1 MSAYDE
7 AFYESQMSESL
18 ASARLYL
25 GHLWKFIQ
33 PSSVV
38 DVGCGRGMWLKAAG
52 ELGAIRLLGLDGNW
66 NRQDLMSDPAIRFRG
81 IDLNQRFKVE
91 PCDIAMS
98 LEVAEHL
105 RPEAAAGFVAS
116 LAMAADVV
124 VFGAAYT
131 GQGGTEH
138 INERPMS
145 YWVGLFS
152 EEGFDVFDV
161 FRPTFWADSRI
172 PFWYRQNTMVYAR
185 RGSAARAAFAGME
198 ARFLDCV
205 HPDLYSVALTMA
217 QPREVGFASHARAL
231 VPSLT
236 KAVRRRLSPTVKP

>member
-7 AFYESQMSESL
+7 AFYESQMAESL

-52 ELGAIRLLGLDGNW
+52 ELGATRLLGLDGNW
-66 NRQDLMSDPAIRFRG
+66 NRQDLMNDPAIRFRS

-91 PCDIAMS
+91 LCDVAMS

-105 RPEAAAGFVAS
+105 LAESAEGFVAS
-116 LAMAADVV
+116 LASAADVI
-124 VFGAAYT
+124 VFGAAYS

-138 INERPMS
+138 INEQPLS
-145 YWVGLFS
+145 YWAELFAA
-152 EEGFDVFDV
+152 EGFDVFDV
-161 FRPTFWADSRI
+161 FRPTFWTDPRI

-185 RGSAARAAFAGME
+185 GGSPKSVAFRGME
-198 ARFLDCV
+198 PKFLDCV
-205 HPDLYSVALTMA
+205 HPDMYSVALRMA
-217 QPREVGFASHARAL
+217 QPREIGFTSHARAL

-236 KAVRRRLSPTVKP
+236 KAVRRRLVPSVKP

>member
-7 AFYESQMSESL
+7 AFYESQMAESL
-18 ASARLYL
+18 ASARVYL

-52 ELGAIRLLGLDGNW
+52 ELGATRLLGLDGSW
-66 NRQDLMSDPAIRFRG
+66 NRQDLMNDPAIRFRP

-91 PCDIAMS
+91 RCDVAMS

-105 RPEAAAGFVAS
+105 LAESAGGFVAS
-116 LAMAADVV
+116 LASAADVV

-138 INERPMS
+138 INEQPVS
-145 YWVGLFS
+145 YWVELFAA
-152 EEGFDVFDV
+152 EGFDVFDV
-161 FRPTFWADSRI
+161 FRPTFWTDSRI
-172 PFWYRQNTMVYAR
+172 PFWYRQNTMVYAL
-185 RGSAARAAFAGME
+185 RGSATSAAFRGME
-198 ARFLDCV
+198 PQFLDCV
-205 HPDLYSVALTMA
+205 HPDMYSVAMTMA
-217 QPREVGFASHARAL
+217 QPREIGFVSHARAL
-231 VPSLT
+231 VPSFT
-236 KAVRRRLSPTVKP
+236 KAVKRRLGPTIKP

>member
-7 AFYESQMSESL
+7 AFYESQMAESL

-25 GHLWKFIQ
+25 GHLWKLVQ

-52 ELGAIRLLGLDGNW
+52 ELGATRLLGLDGNW
-66 NRQDLMSDPAIRFRG
+66 NRQDLMSDPAIRFRP

-91 PCDIAMS
+91 PCDIAVS

-105 RPEAAAGFVAS
+105 RVEAARGFVAS
-116 LAMAADVV
+116 LASAADVI
-124 VFGAAYT
+124 VFGAAYS

-145 YWVGLFS
+145 YWVSLFAA
-152 EEGFDVFDV
+152 ENFDVFDV

-172 PFWYRQNTMVYAR
+172 PYWYRQNTMVYAR
-185 RGSAARAAFAGME
+185 RGSATSTAFKGTE
-198 ARFLDCV
+198 PRFLDCV
-205 HPDLYSVALTMA
+205 HPDMYSVALTMA
-217 QPREVGFASHARAL
+217 QPREIGFTSHARAL
-231 VPSLT
+231 VPSFS
-236 KAVRRRLSPTVKP
+236 KALRRRLGSTVKP